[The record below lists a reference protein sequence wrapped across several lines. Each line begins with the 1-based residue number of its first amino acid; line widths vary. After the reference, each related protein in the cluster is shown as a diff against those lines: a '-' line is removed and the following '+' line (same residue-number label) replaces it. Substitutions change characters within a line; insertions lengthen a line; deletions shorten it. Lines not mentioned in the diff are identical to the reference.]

1 MKSLSKV
8 YTPASNTEL
17 KSWNVSDLDIESK
30 ALPGDDQTEQ
40 ILALFGM
47 GSKAKSNKKESG
59 SRSTLHPQATHLSL
73 EKWLPDELGLQLHA
87 DETEQWDFAQ
97 ASNDVLD
104 IPGQQIRKEKFDAEK
119 ERVELIN
126 QARAQADEILHEAY
140 QEADRIRQQL
150 KGEIEQ
156 AKQNGYESAREELQG
171 ALAATHAI
179 VEETRRWQTEFT
191 GNGEQILT
199 EMLKAIAQSMF
210 GEGVRLDANA
220 LQINLNRVMEN
231 AQRLGDLN
239 IYLNPQD
246 ADLLDPSWSK
256 YQLLITGN
264 NVRIIPSEKIKRGGC
279 IVKGM
284 TGMVDA
290 RVETQLAAVLN
301 TLDETSEAGK

>member
-1 MKSLSKV
+1 MNW
-8 YTPASNTEL
+8 SNR
-17 KSWNVSDLDIESK
+17 
-30 ALPGDDQTEQ
+30 
-40 ILALFGM
+40 LALRQM
-47 GSKAKSNKKESG
+47 NI
-59 SRSTLHPQATHLSL
+59 
-73 EKWLPDELGLQLHA
+73 LQ
-87 DETEQWDFAQ
+87 
-97 ASNDVLD
+97 N
-104 IPGQQIRKEKFDAEK
+104 
-119 ERVELIN
+119 
-126 QARAQADEILHEAY
+126 ARAQADKIM
-140 QEADRIRQQL
+140 QQL
-150 KGEIEQ
+150 QGEIDQ
-156 AKQNGYESAREELQG
+156 AKQDAYQAARDELQG
-171 ALAATHAI
+171 ALAGTHAML
-179 VEETRRWQTEFT
+179 EETRQWQTEFVS
-191 GNGEQILT
+191 NGEQVLA
-199 EMLKAIAQSMF
+199 EMLKEIAKSMF

-301 TLDETSEAGK
+301 TLNETSEAGK